1 MIDIATLTSAELSR
15 LAKSIEKEIAK
26 RTDVT
31 KNTVLKAV
39 AKLAKEAGLE
49 ISDLLEAKPAAKRG
63 RKPASVPGDAQ
74 PVEKKAKKRAK
85 YQNPAD
91 PKQRWSGHGRRPAW
105 VLAHQAGGGNVEDLR
120 IGRKG
125 TAAAN

>member
-1 MIDIATLTSAELSR
+1 MIDISTLTPAELSR

-26 RTDVT
+26 RTDAT
-31 KNTVLKAV
+31 KSKVLKAV

-49 ISDLLEAKPAAKRG
+49 VGDLLG
-63 RKPASVPGDAQ
+63 RKPAPKRARKVAHDGAATTLT
-74 PVEKKAKKRAK
+74 EKKAKKRAR

-105 VLAHQAGGGNVEDLR
+105 VVAHQANGGQLEDLR
-120 IGRKG
+120 IRRKVASEG
-125 TAAAN
+125 A